1 MKISVAMAACNGEK
15 YIMEQLNSI
24 LSQLARDDEVCVSVD
39 PSTDDSYRM
48 VVRVS
53 EQEPRVKVNAGPGAG
68 VLKNV
73 EQALKMCT
81 GDIIFL
87 ADQDD
92 VWVEDKVFC
101 VRECFSD
108 SEVLL
113 VLHDVVV
120 MNENFTEVQCE
131 SFFSYKGCKPGL
143 LNNIVKN
150 SYLGCAMA
158 FRKELLQYVLPF
170 PQKIPMHDQWIG
182 LVAEKKG
189 KVVFLPKQ
197 LLKYRRHG
205 ENATDMRHST
215 VRNMLKWRTQI
226 LIALMQI

>member
-1 MKISVAMAACNGEK
+1 MKISVALAACNGEN

-24 LSQLARDDEVCVSVD
+24 LNQLARDDEVCVSVD
-39 PSTDDSYRM
+39 PSTDDSYGMM
-48 VVRVS
+48 VRFS
-53 EQEPRVKVNAGPGAG
+53 EQEPRVKVGRGPGQG

-92 VWVEDKVFC
+92 VWMEDKVLC

-108 SEVLL
+108 SGVLL

-120 MNENFTEVQCE
+120 MNGNLTQVRCE
-131 SFFSYKGCKPGL
+131 SFFSYKGCKLGI

-150 SYLGCAMA
+150 SYMGCAMA
-158 FRKELLQYVLPF
+158 FRRELLQYVLPF
-170 PQKIPMHDQWIG
+170 PKNIPMHDQWIG
-182 LVAEKKG
+182 LAAEKKG
-189 KVVFLPKQ
+189 KVVFLQKK

-205 ENATDMRHST
+205 DNATDMRHST
-215 VRNMLKWRTQI
+215 VWNMLKWRIQI
-226 LIALMQI
+226 LTALMKI

>member
-1 MKISVAMAACNGEK
+1 
-15 YIMEQLNSI
+15 
-24 LSQLARDDEVCVSVD
+24 
-39 PSTDDSYRM
+39 M
-48 VVRVS
+48 V
-53 EQEPRVKVNAGPGAG
+53 N
-68 VLKNV
+68 
-73 EQALKMCT
+73 
-81 GDIIFL
+81 I
-87 ADQDD
+87 
-92 VWVEDKVFC
+92 
-101 VRECFSD
+101 
-108 SEVLL
+108 
-113 VLHDVVV
+113 
-120 MNENFTEVQCE
+120 
-131 SFFSYKGCKPGL
+131 SFFSYKGCKPGI

-150 SYLGCAMA
+150 SYMGCAMA

>member
-15 YIMEQLNSI
+15 YIMEQLHSI

-53 EQEPRVKVNAGPGAG
+53 EQEPRVKVNVGPGVG

-120 MNENFTEVQCE
+120 MNENFTKVLCE
-131 SFFSYKGCKPGL
+131 SFFSYKGCKPGI

-150 SYLGCAMA
+150 SYMGCAMA
-158 FRKELLQYVLPF
+158 FRKELLQYILPF
-170 PQKIPMHDQWIG
+170 PKKIPMHDQWIG
-182 LVAEKKG
+182 LAAEKKG

-226 LIALMQI
+226 LIALMKI